1 MENVKEKN
9 SSELLSIVKLVVIF
23 HEPELYE
30 TD

>member
-1 MENVKEKN
+1 MENAKEKN
-9 SSELLSIVKLVVIF
+9 NNELLSIVKLVVVF